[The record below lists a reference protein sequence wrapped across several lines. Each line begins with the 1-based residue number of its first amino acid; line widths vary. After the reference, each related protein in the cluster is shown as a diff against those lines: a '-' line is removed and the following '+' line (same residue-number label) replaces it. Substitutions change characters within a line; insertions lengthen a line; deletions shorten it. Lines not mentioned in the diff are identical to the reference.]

1 MHGKT
6 LTIFI
11 TKLYTIYDWKSDMVY
26 STDLIYYY
34 TNNEHQL
41 RICNLRQSCR
51 IFKYKDKLYGYSE
64 YIDDHFHG
72 VDLLSDMESNKIY
85 FIHYY
90 NRGKPHKTV
99 IIDLNDNIKL

>member
-11 TKLYTIYDWKSDMVY
+11 TKLYNIYDWKSDMVY
-26 STDLIYYY
+26 SIDLIYYY

-51 IFKYKDKLYGYSE
+51 IFKYKDKVYGY
-64 YIDDHFHG
+64 
-72 VDLLSDMESNKIY
+72 
-85 FIHYY
+85 IHYY
-90 NRGKPHKTV
+90 NRGKPYKMLSSV
-99 IIDLNDNIKL
+99 SKYNIKL

>member
-11 TKLYTIYDWKSDMVY
+11 TKLYNIYDWKSDMVY
-26 STDLIYYY
+26 SIDLIYYY

-51 IFKYKDKLYGYSE
+51 IFKYKDKVYGYSE
-64 YIDDHFHG
+64 YIDNHFHG
-72 VDLLSDMESNKIY
+72 IDLHSDMESNKIY

-90 NRGKPHKTV
+90 NRGKPYKMLSSV
-99 IIDLNDNIKL
+99 SKYNIKL